1 MNLLN
6 LSNVSKSY
14 STNVIFQN
22 VSFLVEDRDKIG
34 LVGVNGAGKTT
45 LFRILT
51 GQTDY
56 DSGNV
61 LKNKQTKIGYLEQYT
76 CADSERCVMDELL
89 TVFGYL
95 QEMDLKMEQVSAD
108 LERNE

>member
-34 LVGVNGAGKTT
+34 LVGVNGVD
-45 LFRILT
+45 LP
-51 GQTDY
+51 D
-56 DSGNV
+56 
-61 LKNKQTKIGYLEQYT
+61 KQL
-76 CADSERCVMDELL
+76 
-89 TVFGYL
+89 
-95 QEMDLKMEQVSAD
+95 
-108 LERNE
+108 